1 MFAFHSPAGGNAVR
15 LNRGKH
21 RRAEHGGGAG
31 KGDGHVNGKLP
42 PIEDVRLRKLVELI
56 DAEPL
61 GNIHDWAGA
70 LNLSDSHLQRLF
82 KQATGLALG
91 HLLSERRL
99 QRAANLLTN
108 TNLSIKEVACAVG
121 YEHCSSFTRAF
132 ERRFAQAPRQYRM
145 ESGWEGNGT
154 NRRAS

>member
-15 LNRGKH
+15 FNRGKH
-21 RRAEHGGGAG
+21 TRAEHGGSAG
-31 KGDGHVNGKLP
+31 KGDGHANGKLP